1 MVNYSSLMPSSM
13 IIFLLTILCH
23 LISINGRTMTWN
35 ASLLSPEIPDT
46 KLRRDAKALD
56 LASWDFGKIENIK
69 PNAVLY
75 PSSVDDIVNLLSLSY
90 NSTSPFRVAGKGRGH
105 SIRGQAMVKDGVVV
119 EMTSL
124 NDVKNNSRIRIFK
137 DPELG
142 YCADVGGEQL
152 WIDVLNATLREGLSP
167 VSWTDYLYL
176 TVGGTLSNAGI
187 SGQTFRYGPQISNVY
202 ELDVVTG
209 KGELVTCSSKN
220 NPDLFYAVLGGLGQF
235 GIITRAR
242 IRLDNAPTKVKWV
255 RLIYYDFSAYSSDQE
270 KLISISD
277 DGLNYLEGSLIMDYS
292 STDSWRSLF
301 PPGDVERISS
311 LLTHH
316 KILYCLEAVKYYNY
330 TTTINED
337 EDIDKLFQGLS
348 YVPGF
353 IFKKDATYMDFLNRV
368 RAEELLLQSLG
379 LWDVPHPWLNMFI
392 PKSRI
397 LDFNQEVFVN
407 IIHKQNRS
415 TGPLLAYPTRRN
427 KWDERMSA
435 VIPDGEIF
443 YVVGLLHSAEDG
455 DWKSWDNQNKQIL
468 DLCKKTG
475 IEIKEYLSNQKTK
488 EEWILHFGSKWETF
502 VKRKNQFDPK
512 MIMSPG
518 QNIFN

>member
-1 MVNYSSLMPSSM
+1 MPSSM
-13 IIFLLTILCH
+13 IIFLTILSH
-23 LISINGRTMTWN
+23 LISINGRNVTWN
-35 ASLLSPEIPDT
+35 ASLLPPEIPDN
-46 KLRRDAKALD
+46 KLRRDAEAIE
-56 LASWDFGKIENIK
+56 LASRDFGKIVNIK
-69 PNAVLY
+69 PDAVLY
-75 PSSVDDIVNLLSLSY
+75 PSSVDDILNLVSLSY
-90 NSTSPFRVAGKGRGH
+90 NSTTPFRVAGKGRGH

-124 NDVKNNSRIRIFK
+124 NGVKNKNNRIIILK

-142 YCADVGGEQL
+142 FCADVGAEQL
-152 WIDVLNATLREGLSP
+152 WIDVLNATLQQGLSP

-187 SGQTFRYGPQISNVY
+187 SGQTFRHGPQISNVY
-202 ELDVVTG
+202 ELDVITG
-209 KGELVTCSSKN
+209 KGELVTCSNKN
-220 NPDLFYAVLGGLGQF
+220 NPELFYAVLGGLGQF

-242 IRLDNAPTKVKWV
+242 IRLDNAPSKVKWV
-255 RLIYYDFSAYSSDQE
+255 KLIYYDFSAYSRDQE
-270 KLISISD
+270 KLISIND

-292 STDSWRSLF
+292 LPDSWKSWF
-301 PPGDVERISS
+301 SPDDVARISS
-311 LLTHH
+311 LLTNH
-316 KILYCLEAVKYYNY
+316 KILYCMEAVKYYNY
-330 TTTINED
+330 TNTINED
-337 EDIDKLFQGLS
+337 EDVDKLFEGLS

-368 RAEELLLQSLG
+368 RVEELLLQSLG
-379 LWDVPHPWLNMFI
+379 LWDVPHPWLNMFV

-397 LDFNQEVFVN
+397 MDFNQRVFVD

-415 TGPLLAYPTRRN
+415 TGPLLAYPTKRN
-427 KWDERMSA
+427 TWDDRMSA

-455 DWKSWDNQNKQIL
+455 DWETWDNQNKQIL
-468 DLCKKTG
+468 DLCKKIG
-475 IEIKEYLSNQKTK
+475 IEVKEYLSNQKTK

-502 VKRKNQFDPK
+502 VQRKTQFDPK
-512 MIMSPG
+512 MILSPG